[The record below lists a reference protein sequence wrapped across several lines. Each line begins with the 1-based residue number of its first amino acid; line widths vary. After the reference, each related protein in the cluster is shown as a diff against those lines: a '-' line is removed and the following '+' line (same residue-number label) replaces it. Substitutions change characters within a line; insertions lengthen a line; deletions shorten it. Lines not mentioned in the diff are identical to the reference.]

1 MEDPRNSRQIVIDRI
16 ISYVDGVRFYDKGIE
31 PNYDFDNMTDVEIIR
46 AFELLIFDYVRIRN
60 EYRANNPDPRVT
72 RR

>member
-1 MEDPRNSRQIVIDRI
+1 MEDPRSSRQIVIDRI

-46 AFELLIFDYVRIRN
+46 AFELLIFVFAMNTEPTIQIQ
-60 EYRANNPDPRVT
+60 E
-72 RR
+72 